1 MQRNVK
7 MLIVV
12 LDEYFSNL
20 THLCEQHACP
30 RREHLQMPS
39 LYPHQ
44 TVPTPTGDHQ
54 QHGFVQT
61 FFVLQVKP
69 FFCVG
74 FIYLFIW
81 WGGNYNY
88 DIFSFCGGHVSS
100 SLSGFIRF
108 ISCVSDSPVLLHAVV
123 DHSFSLLC
131 SVPLY

>member
-81 WGGNYNY
+81 WWGGVIIIIYLVSVVAMCPLVCLA
-88 DIFSFCGGHVSS
+88 SFASYLVYQ
-100 SLSGFIRF
+100 IRP
-108 ISCVSDSPVLLHAVV
+108 CCCMQL
-123 DHSFSLLC
+123 
-131 SVPLY
+131 